1 MDKKPSRPIQILLY
15 SGLALGLV
23 LVFRLVF
30 GGLTGMG
37 AKTILEKERF
47 DSANRAEPSLL
58 ELCRGAKTS
67 LEKERRAANGCVTVA
82 DKLNAADAG
91 RQAAGQTSGQTS
103 AQPAVF
109 ENDKTETMNPE
120 FMQRAI
126 ELAAQNI
133 RAGGGPFAAVIV
145 KDGRIVAETGNT
157 VTRSL
162 DPTAHAEVNAIR
174 EACRRL
180 QTFELRGCEIYSSC
194 EPCPM
199 CMAAIYWARLDVLYF
214 AATRHDAA
222 QAGFDDDFLYREL
235 PLEYHKRSLPCFNVM
250 AEEGKLPFADWA
262 QYDEKIP
269 Y

>member
-1 MDKKPSRPIQILLY
+1 MTRKPSRPVQILLY

-23 LVFRLVF
+23 FLLKLAF
-30 GGLTGMG
+30 GGLTGTG
-37 AKTILEKERF
+37 GQIR
-47 DSANRAEPSLL
+47 
-58 ELCRGAKTS
+58 
-67 LEKERRAANGCVTVA
+67 ERRAAAGRITLA
-82 DKLNAADAG
+82 DKLNAEAVGMDSTAG
-91 RQAAGQTSGQTS
+91 RP
-103 AQPAVF
+103 PAVSDH
-109 ENDKTETMNPE
+109 DKTDAMNPE

-126 ELAAQNI
+126 DLAARNI
-133 RAGGGPFAAVIV
+133 REGGGPFAAVIV

-180 QTFELRGCEIYSSC
+180 QTFELSGCEIYSSC

-235 PLEYHKRSLPCFNVM
+235 PLEYRKRRLPCYNVM

-262 QYDEKIP
+262 RYDEKVP

>member
-1 MDKKPSRPIQILLY
+1 MLRPMRLRPMRLPRRKTKEIMNKKPSRPVQILLY
-15 SGLALGLV
+15 SALALGLV
-23 LVFRLVF
+23 FVLRLAF
-30 GGLTGMG
+30 GGLTGTG
-37 AKTILEKERF
+37 ERVREKW
-47 DSANRAEPSLL
+47 SASGRVTLADRLNMAD
-58 ELCRGAKTS
+58 AD
-67 LEKERRAANGCVTVA
+67 RRA
-82 DKLNAADAG
+82 
-91 RQAAGQTSGQTS
+91 SGQS
-103 AQPAVF
+103 APGQQVSGQPAAF
-109 ENDKTETMNPE
+109 ENDKTGAMNTE
-120 FMQRAI
+120 FMRRAI
-126 ELAAQNI
+126 DLAAQNI
-133 RAGGGPFAAVIV
+133 REGGGPFAAVIV
-145 KDGRIVAETGNT
+145 KDGRIVAECGNS

-214 AATRHDAA
+214 AATRYDAA

-235 PLEYHKRSLPCFNVM
+235 PLEYRKRSLPCFNVM
-250 AEEGKLPFADWA
+250 AEEGKLPFVDWA